1 MAGTAF
7 ISASQPADGIDSV
20 VAGLPL
26 GGVTRRALTVALA
39 ITGAFALA
47 TVALFPF
54 ATRKGLAMA
63 GFVPAY
69 QTAVFLFYAMAFV
82 HLVIYVRHTG
92 AVALLHIATGCL
104 FSALIL
110 LVQMFSFPIWGPAQ
124 LVGSTPATT
133 SWLWTFWHLGP
144 TIFTFSYLAAR
155 GSGGRQ
161 HPASARST
169 ERAILCATIGAVLL
183 VGLATATATWALPWL
198 PTIVAGDDYRTLTT
212 SGVGPAVLVAT
223 LASLVILVVRTRCS
237 TQVELCLAISL
248 ALLVMDDV
256 LTLLGGSRL
265 SVGWYAGRAE
275 AALSAAVLLGLFV
288 LEINRR
294 FARVSQRAASLAER
308 QSELAHRM
316 DEQAEANAVLARL
329 ARQDGL
335 TLLANR
341 RILDEAL
348 ALEWRRA
355 RREHQPLSLL
365 MIDVDNF
372 KKYNDQYGHPAGD
385 ACLRTLA
392 RLISEVANRSGDLAA
407 RYGGEEFALLL
418 PGTDLHGA
426 RVIGESLRT
435 VLLQSRLPHGA
446 TPSGLVTVSIGAASL
461 VPSADE
467 EDCVEALVAA
477 ADQALYRAKG
487 SGRDRVVTVT
497 GADMAAV
504 LATAAQ
510 P

>member
-1 MAGTAF
+1 
-7 ISASQPADGIDSV
+7 V
-20 VAGLPL
+20 
-26 GGVTRRALTVALA
+26 
-39 ITGAFALA
+39 
-47 TVALFPF
+47 
-54 ATRKGLAMA
+54 
-63 GFVPAY
+63 
-69 QTAVFLFYAMAFV
+69 
-82 HLVIYVRHTG
+82 
-92 AVALLHIATGCL
+92 
-104 FSALIL
+104 
-110 LVQMFSFPIWGPAQ
+110 Q

-155 GSGGRQ
+155 WSGGPLRN
-161 HPASARST
+161 ASPRST
-169 ERAILCATIGAVLL
+169 ERAIIRAAVGAVLL
-183 VGLATATATWALPWL
+183 VGLATAASTWALPWL

-212 SGVGPAVLVAT
+212 SGVGPAVLLAT
-223 LASLVILVVRTRCS
+223 LASLAVLALRTRCS

-275 AALSAAVLLGLFV
+275 AALSAATLLGLFL

-294 FARVSQRAASLAER
+294 FVRVSMRAETLTEL
-308 QSELAHRM
+308 QSELTHRM

-348 ALEWRRA
+348 VLEWRRA
-355 RREHQPLSLL
+355 RREHMPLALL
-365 MIDVDNF
+365 MIDVDHF
-372 KKYNDQYGHPAGD
+372 KKYNDHFGHPAGD

-392 RLISEVANRSGDLAA
+392 GLISEVANRSGDLAA

-426 RVIGESLRT
+426 RIIAELLRT
-435 VLLQSRLPHGA
+435 ALLHSRIPHDA
-446 TPSGLVTVSIGAASL
+446 TASGLVTVSIGAASL
-461 VPSADE
+461 IPSADE
-467 EDCVEALVAA
+467 ADAAESLVAA
-477 ADQALYRAKG
+477 ADQALYRAKA
-487 SGRDRVVTVT
+487 SGRDRVVTVA
-497 GADMAAV
+497 GAELAPGPIAAASA
-504 LATAAQ
+504 LARG
-510 P
+510 